1 VRYTDPP
8 MIAVQVWQGDKTLVD
23 KACVDGTAV
32 ATEADLLLDACCST
46 VDRIEQPR
54 AAAD

>member
-1 VRYTDPP
+1 